1 MSAITIAVIDGQGG
15 GIGAHIIEKLQKTLP
30 ESSLEKIEII
40 ALGTNAIAT
49 SLMMKSGANK
59 AATGENSIVHI
70 SRSADIIIGSWAIT
84 VPNSMLGE
92 LTPVMAAA
100 ISSSGAKELLLD
112 SVDILEPQ
120 EGGKIYMRNL
130 AGEQKILTARIKR
143 IRLVEHKIVL
153 EKIEE

>member
-100 ISSSGAKELLLD
+100 ISSSGAKKLLLPLPQQGIELIG
-112 SVDILEPQ
+112 VIPEPFPHMID
-120 EGGKIYMRNL
+120 KLID
-130 AGEQKILTARIKR
+130 RIKR
-143 IRLVEHKIVL
+143 IL
-153 EKIEE
+153 

>member
-1 MSAITIAVIDGQGG
+1 MSAITIAVIDGQWG

-100 ISSSGAKELLLD
+100 ISSSGAKKLLLPLPQQGIELIG
-112 SVDILEPQ
+112 VIPEPFPHMID
-120 EGGKIYMRNL
+120 KLID
-130 AGEQKILTARIKR
+130 RIKR
-143 IRLVEHKIVL
+143 IL
-153 EKIEE
+153 